1 MNNFTQITN
10 IAVFK
15 NQTINLT
22 QPISIYQLT
31 KADLLY
37 LHFLFYSLL
46 FISQKP
52 ILVVFSIEI
61 IV

>member
-22 QPISIYQLT
+22 QPISIYELT

-37 LHFLFYSLL
+37 LHILFYS
-46 FISQKP
+46 
-52 ILVVFSIEI
+52 
-61 IV
+61 